1 MKKVLVIIL
10 ILVLVGGGC
19 LAWFLYFKNK
29 PHIEI
34 PFNYDP
40 GEYFVTDIKDSKS
53 LLKTD
58 IILAMADTD
67 QQAELTANNHRIRDA
82 IIFVLRDK
90 TEAELKSPDVRETVE
105 KQIIGLLNQNFDTDN
120 FLDLYFN
127 EFVIQ

>member
-1 MKKVLVIIL
+1 MKKAILVIM
-10 ILVLVGGGC
+10 ILVLLVSGC

-29 PHIEI
+29 PQAEV

-40 GEYFVTDIKDSKS
+40 GDYFVTDIKDSKS

-58 IILAMADTD
+58 IILAMADTN
-67 QQAELTANNHRIRDA
+67 QQTELTANNHRIRDA

-90 TEAELKSPDVRETVE
+90 TEAELKSPDIRENVE
-105 KQIIGLLNQNFDTDN
+105 KEIISLLNQNFNTDN